1 MANKNLN
8 SIKTGLI
15 IHTAGLG
22 DFIMFTPVIK
32 LLKEAFERIN
42 LYVFTSDKFS
52 YELVKFYCEEDYI
65 AKVFY
70 GNFVFNKIDLLKF
83 LLSSFLI
90 NPDFILTTTAFNSIK
105 GELIYLIL
113 GNKRLA
119 RLTKDAK
126 LLKNFIRYEFNKK
139 HQVEQNLIYL
149 ERALNLRFEY
159 SAAKPFLPS
168 RLSKQAL
175 NGLDNLKILIHPGS
189 SKGGSIRRYPLEKF
203 IKIAKILRDDGFEV
217 AFILGPAE
225 KDLSSFIDPEFR
237 VFCVYNLEDCC
248 KIITNYSFFLN
259 SDSGL
264 GHLAAALNRYVFT
277 IFGPANPDLSKP
289 YSPKV
294 TVIRSPFLPP
304 CSPCIYPPVNTK
316 KCGNRICLISI
327 DENFVATKIKN
338 FAKEI
343 KNNPNK

>member
-1 MANKNLN
+1 MTNKSLKPT
-8 SIKTGLI
+8 KTGLI
-15 IHTAGLG
+15 IHTGGFG
-22 DFIMFTPVIK
+22 DFIMFTPVVK
-32 LLKEAFERIN
+32 LLKEKFERIN

-52 YELVKFYCEEDYI
+52 YELIKFYCDEGYI

-83 LLSSFLI
+83 LLSSSLVK
-90 NPDFILTTTAFNSIK
+90 PDFILTTTAFNSIK

-126 LLKNFIRYEFNKK
+126 LLKNFICYEFKEK

-149 ERALNLRFEY
+149 ERALNLRFDH

-168 RLSKQAL
+168 RLTKKIF
-175 NGLDNLKILIHPGS
+175 NGLDSFKILIHPGS
-189 SKGGSIRRYPLEKF
+189 SKGGSIKRYPLEKF
-203 IKIAKILRDDGFEV
+203 IKVAKILRDDDFEV

-225 KDLSSFIDPEFR
+225 KDLSSYIASEFT
-237 VFCVYNLEDCC
+237 VFCVDNLEDCC
-248 KIITNYSFFLN
+248 ELITNYSFFLN

-294 TVIRSPFLPP
+294 IVIRSPFLPP
-304 CSPCIYPPVNTK
+304 CSPCIYPPVNK
-316 KCGNRICLISI
+316 KECEDRICLTSI

-343 KNNPNK
+343 KNNLNK